1 MLKFVNVIVLKIIPY
16 RLYSVFFCTV
26 LHVHRIYSLFWKLN
40 MENVNICTS
49 LMYCTGLAFN
59 KITSPILML
68 VRTRRCKHGTQILQ
82 PNLFFLGKKRLRLHL
97 KRFCLLER
105 TPMSWSIAIH
115 QARGK
120 RRKFAHAPSHSSFPS
135 LPHFRVYGSRLSYT
149 RFKYI

>member
-1 MLKFVNVIVLKIIPY
+1 MLMFVNVSVLIVIPLKLTVCI
-16 RLYSVFFCTV
+16 FCIV
-26 LHVHRIYSLFWKLN
+26 LHVYRIYSLSWKLN
-40 MENVNICTS
+40 MEIVNICTS
-49 LMYCTGLAFN
+49 LMYSTGLAFN
-59 KITSPILML
+59 KITPPNLML
-68 VRTRRCKHGTQILQ
+68 VTTCRYRHGTQILQ
-82 PNLFFLGKKRLRLHL
+82 PKLFFLGKKRLRLHL
-97 KRFCLLER
+97 KRFCWLER